1 MLIWHKPRGN
11 LCRWVCIQVF
21 LRGRYSRSSLVCY
34 KTVVFRSR
42 NGYMLACW
50 ISLICSKKGI
60 FSRLFV
66 FPIICIMI
74 NSVRLINSIRLAD
87 TVHFGHISI
96 PAVSLRT
103 FSLAH
108 MRVVKSIE
116 VRSAAVV
123 YTMLTDWTA
132 VNLSRSAKPV
142 VSLNSSPTNAS
153 DTERIISAKGLPSAF
168 QAHVLSRNILWY
180 GRCRHCASLCFC
192 GLK

>member
-1 MLIWHKPRGN
+1 MVRMRFNALQCLFGISREATYAAEFVFKFFYEADIAAPVWCVIKP
-11 LCRWVCIQVF
+11 L
-21 LRGRYSRSSLVCY
+21 
-34 KTVVFRSR
+34 VFRSR
-42 NGYMLACW
+42 NGYMLVCW

-74 NSVRLINSIRLAD
+74 NSMRLINSIRLAD

-132 VNLSRSAKPV
+132 VNLLALGQACRVFELFTNQCVRYRTDHLGQRLAFCVSSARF
-142 VSLNSSPTNAS
+142 
-153 DTERIISAKGLPSAF
+153 E
-168 QAHVLSRNILWY
+168 
-180 GRCRHCASLCFC
+180 
-192 GLK
+192 

>member
-1 MLIWHKPRGN
+1 MLIWHKPRGC
-11 LCRWVCIQVF
+11 LCRWVCILFFYEADIAAPVWCVIKP
-21 LRGRYSRSSLVCY
+21 L
-34 KTVVFRSR
+34 VFRSL

-50 ISLICSKKGI
+50 ICLICSKKGI
-60 FSRLFV
+60 FFQLFV

-74 NSVRLINSIRLAD
+74 NSVRVINSIRLAD

-132 VNLSRSAKPV
+132 VNLLALGKPA
-142 VSLNSSPTNAS
+142 VSLNSSPANAS

-168 QAHVLSRNILWY
+168 SSARF
-180 GRCRHCASLCFC
+180 G
-192 GLK
+192 

>member
-74 NSVRLINSIRLAD
+74 NSMRLINSIRLAD

-132 VNLSRSAKPV
+132 VNLLALGQACRV
-142 VSLNSSPTNAS
+142 FELFTGNAS

-168 QAHVLSRNILWY
+168 SSARF
-180 GRCRHCASLCFC
+180 G
-192 GLK
+192 